1 LVSTVQ
7 RWGNSLAVRIPKA
20 LAIEAELGEKTAVD
34 IAVRD
39 GALVVR
45 AAKKQW
51 SLEKMVGAVT
61 PANRHREVD
70 WGDAAGREVW

>member
-1 LVSTVQ
+1 
-7 RWGNSLAVRIPKA
+7 
-20 LAIEAELGEKTAVD
+20 LAIEAGLGEKTAVD

-51 SLEKMVGAVT
+51 SLEKMVGAIT
-61 PANRHREVD
+61 SANRHREGD